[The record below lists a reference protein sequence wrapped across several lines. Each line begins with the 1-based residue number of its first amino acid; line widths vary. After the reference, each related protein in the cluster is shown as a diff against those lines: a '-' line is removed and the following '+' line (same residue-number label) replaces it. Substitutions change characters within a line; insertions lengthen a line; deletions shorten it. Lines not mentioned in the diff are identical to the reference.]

1 MSANNIEAA
10 STHIKKC
17 SLWSVTNLRLR
28 IAVALALALAI
39 EGLMRS
45 NINMAMVCMVN
56 KTAIDERERNL
67 STSLPMAV
75 NTSMDAEMDFLGENS
90 TFLDES
96 LSSAPTFPS
105 TITLPAP
112 DSASQCGG
120 SLAKN
125 ESTSKGGELVIT
137 KQVQGWIFTSFYV
150 GQLAIVMPGSY
161 LCDRFGARNLVF
173 AGAVVNVIGSFGTPF
188 VARTLGGIALIIL
201 RFIMGCGQGVL
212 VPCMNVLV
220 THWFPMSEKS
230 TAIAIATTGNQI
242 SVIVAMLLTAE
253 LCQFQWLGGWAS
265 AFYSYGFIGVGLC
278 AIWFWCV
285 YDTPEEARNITDK
298 EISYIHN
305 GESKAA
311 RKIDPNEVPWSKIMS
326 SLVVWSIALCSF
338 SQNFM
343 NVGIVVYLPSYYHRF
358 LKLDITQ
365 NGLMS
370 ALPFIFQLV
379 TKIVFAGIADSLK
392 VRRIMSHSGVAKLFN
407 LIASIGFSS
416 GFIPGYN
423 TSIVCIAPRYTASVA
438 SFSRLLGNIAS
449 VASPYMIGFFGDR
462 EEWKLAFWV
471 IAFVSI
477 STGILFQLCGSAS
490 VQSWATNIPAT
501 LNRPESQKEDTIA
514 FLTGNSS
521 TTP

>member
-10 STHIKKC
+10 STPIKKC

-56 KTAIDERERNL
+56 KTAIDAQERNL
-67 STSLPMAV
+67 SMSLPMTI
-75 NTSMDAEMDFLGENS
+75 NTSMDSVMDFLDENS

-96 LSSAPTFPS
+96 LLSSPTFPP

-112 DSASQCGG
+112 DAKCGG
-120 SLAKN
+120 SLDRNQRAN
-125 ESTSKGGELVIT
+125 KGGELIIP
-137 KQVQGWIFTSFYV
+137 KMVQGWIFTSFYV

-188 VARTLGGIALIIL
+188 VARSMGGIALIIL

-212 VPCMNVLV
+212 VPCMNVL
-220 THWFPMSEKS
+220 
-230 TAIAIATTGNQI
+230 
-242 SVIVAMLLTAE
+242 
-253 LCQFQWLGGWAS
+253 WLGGWAS
-265 AFYSYGFIGVGLC
+265 AFYSYGFIGIGLC

-298 EISYIHN
+298 EIGYIHN

-370 ALPFIFQLV
+370 ALPFIFQLG
-379 TKIVFAGIADSLK
+379 TKIIFAGIADSLK
-392 VRRIMSHSGVAKLFN
+392 VRKIMSHSGVAKLFN
-407 LIASIGFSS
+407 LIASI

-514 FLTGNSS
+514 FLTANSS
-521 TTP
+521 TTNS